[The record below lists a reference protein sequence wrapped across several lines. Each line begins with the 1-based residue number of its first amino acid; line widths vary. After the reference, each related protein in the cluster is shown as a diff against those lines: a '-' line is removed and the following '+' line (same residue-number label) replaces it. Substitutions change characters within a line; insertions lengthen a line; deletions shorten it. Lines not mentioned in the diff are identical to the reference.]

1 MKTYPTNAER
11 KAAKAAKAAAQPRIK
26 IERTTA
32 EERAAM
38 TFEGP
43 SEYVEMTPQERV
55 ANQEYFEQQLQNQK
69 NTIR

>member
-11 KAAKAAKAAAQPRIK
+11 KAAKAAKA
-26 IERTTA
+26 IEARKSMVTISTTS

-38 TFEGP
+38 RFESAP
-43 SEYVEMTPQERV
+43 ILEVDYNESVKC
-55 ANQEYFEQQLQNQK
+55 QEYFEQQLQNQK